1 MEHTKPRKGYYAITS
16 YRELAA
22 GYSNPEPVQ
31 HLLARGKSPH
41 AAQPSSLSRLR
52 SKGPIAPS
60 SAPRPAKEPAPPLAS
75 PPLLFV
81 GCFLLCWQSDQL
93 LWQSTRATAR
103 YRVGAHVKQPVRRR
117 AAALLG
123 SRRLRS
129 WDCTSSRHQSQ
140 DEDLLIGSC
149 TALVVHTNRLILIV
163 LQEPIYLISFQK
175 YKTHFLLIGQ

>member
-1 MEHTKPRKGYYAITS
+1 MEHIKPRKGYYAITS

-22 GYSNPEPVQ
+22 GYSNPEPAE

-52 SKGPIAPS
+52 SEGPIAPS
-60 SAPRPAKEPAPPLAS
+60 SAPRPAKEPAPPLTS
-75 PPLLFV
+75 PPLLSV
-81 GCFLLCWQSDQL
+81 GCFLLRWQSDQL

-103 YRVGAHVKQPVRRR
+103 YGVGAHVQQPVRRR

-123 SRRLRS
+123 SRRLLG

-140 DEDLLIGSC
+140 DEDLLTGSC
-149 TALVVHTNRLILIV
+149 TGLVVHTNCLILIV
-163 LQEPIYLISFQK
+163 LQEPIYLISFQRSTK
-175 YKTHFLLIGQ
+175 HISY